1 MKRALNLGLFSLLL
15 AVGCTKTETKTDSCA
30 MGTIKFINNSV
41 YPYSLYLN
49 DKLVKTQ
56 EKQSTYDH
64 SGFTGHYAIKI
75 VQDTGY
81 VATPYTKEYSVDLG
95 GCETET
101 IVIPKQPGEPE
112 K

>member
-101 IVIPKQPGEPE
+101 IVITKQPGEPE